1 MEKNNPILLKIK
13 NLVKQQEPY
22 ASIILFGS
30 NARGD
35 SGKDSDIDILILI
48 DKEKISQA
56 DEKRVKYPLY
66 DLEFESGQIISPL
79 VFSRQDWES
88 RHSVTPLY
96 ANIKRE
102 GINL

>member
-1 MEKNNPILLKIK
+1 MNNPIFLKIK
-13 NLVKQQEPY
+13 NLVMEQEPH
-22 ASIILFGS
+22 ASVILFGS

-35 SGKDSDIDILILI
+35 NSSDSDIDILILV
-48 DKEKISQA
+48 DKERLSQA

-66 DLEFESGQIISPL
+66 DLEFESGQIISPI
-79 VFSRQDWES
+79 VFSRKDWES

-102 GINL
+102 GISL